1 MKLPIK
7 YIAILVIVALV
18 GVFAYQ
24 TYWLVGLYQS
34 QKKEMD
40 EKVNLAL
47 SYAHI
52 MEMEKRVEK
61 LRSADNAPHRR
72 LEANVGVAMD
82 DEDSTSKQRE
92 VKVQKVPGGRT
103 ITEVYSDSD
112 SSHQKT
118 QESNDEQKYS
128 GGKNVTGNAQEQTLM
143 LMMSGKLS
151 TLVQQALFSKL
162 NELSAPD
169 IHVYDSLLVH
179 KLMSDSLVIVSHSE
193 KEEYP
198 HCLQLMRGK
207 KVIGKV
213 VSSGHI
219 PSSDAVQY
227 QHVVSNEGEP
237 NEEKYVLTMEPLTMA
252 VLKQMAGILITSLII
267 MCILGFAFWYLIHT
281 MLKQKTLDEMKSDFT
296 NNITHELK
304 TPIAV
309 AYAAN
314 DAMLNYG
321 MIHHPEKARSYLG
334 IIQEQLQRL
343 SGMVEQILAMSM
355 ERRKTMQLH
364 IVDVNVKEV
373 LQTLIAQHEL
383 KAKSG
388 EAEHKQ
394 VRFSLS
400 VKPDDL
406 TIQADAMHF
415 SNIVSNL
422 IDNAIKYSGENVEIR
437 IHATHQ
443 SITVSDNGIGIAH
456 DKLPYIFDK
465 FYRVTDG
472 NKYNVKGYG
481 LGLFYVKSLMEKMG
495 GSVSAESEIGK
506 GTVFTL
512 RFNK

>member
-1 MKLPIK
+1 MKLHLK
-7 YIAILVIVALV
+7 YIAVLVVVALV

-40 EKVNLAL
+40 GKINLCL

-61 LRSADNAPHRR
+61 FRSDKDGPHGSVNGSV
-72 LEANVGVAMD
+72 AFAMD
-82 DEDSTSKQRE
+82 HKAHTSSLRN
-92 VKVQKVPGGRT
+92 VKVKKVPGGRT
-103 ITEVYSDSD
+103 ITEVYSDSSD
-112 SSHQKT
+112 QKV
-118 QESNDEQKYS
+118 SD
-128 GGKNVTGNAQEQTLM
+128 NAQEQTLM
-143 LMMSGKLS
+143 LMMSGKLT

-169 IHVYDSLLVH
+169 IQVYDSLLVH
-179 KLMSDSLVIVSHSE
+179 KLMADSLVMASHTDR
-193 KEEYP
+193 EEFP
-198 HCLQLMRGK
+198 HLVQFVRGK
-207 KVIGKV
+207 KVIEKE
-213 VSSGHI
+213 SSMGYV
-219 PSSDAVQY
+219 PSSDAVRYQY
-227 QHVVSNEGEP
+227 VVSNEGEP
-237 NEEKYVLTMEPLTMA
+237 NEEKYVLVMEPLTMA
-252 VLKQMAGILITSLII
+252 VLKQMAGILITSFVI
-267 MCILGFAFWYLIHT
+267 MLILGFAFGYLIHT

-321 MIHHPEKARSYLG
+321 MIRHPEKARSYLG

-364 IVDVNVKEV
+364 LVDVKVKEV
-373 LQTLIAQHEL
+373 LENLIAQHEL
-383 KAKSG
+383 KVKSG
-388 EAEHKQ
+388 EAERKQ
-394 VRFSLS
+394 VHFSLS
-400 VKPDDL
+400 IEPDDL

-422 IDNAIKYSGENVEIR
+422 IDNAIKYSGETVEIR
-437 IHATHQ
+437 IHATRQ
-443 SITVSDNGIGIAH
+443 CITVSDNGIGIAH
-456 DKLPYIFDK
+456 DKLLYIFDK

-472 NKYNVKGYG
+472 NKYSVKGYG

-495 GSVSAESEIGK
+495 GLVSVESELGV
-506 GTVFTL
+506 GTRFTL

>member
-1 MKLPIK
+1 MRLHLK
-7 YIAILVIVALV
+7 YISILVIVALV

-40 EKVNLAL
+40 GKINFCL

-61 LRSADNAPHRR
+61 IRMTENAPHRR
-72 LEANVGVAMD
+72 LEANVGFAMD
-82 DEDSTSKQRE
+82 EEESTPKQRR
-92 VKVQKVPGGRT
+92 KVQKVTGGRT
-103 ITEVYSDSD
+103 ITEVYSDSSD
-112 SSHQKT
+112 ST
-118 QESNDEQKYS
+118 DSNQQLHNSS
-128 GGKNVTGNAQEQTLM
+128 GNEVSDNAQEQTLM
-143 LMMSGKLS
+143 LMISGKLS
-151 TLVQQALFSKL
+151 NLVQQALFSKL

-169 IHVYDSLLVH
+169 IQVYDSLLVH
-179 KLMSDSLVIVSHSE
+179 KLVTDSLVMASHTDRE
-193 KEEYP
+193 DFP
-198 HCLQLMRGK
+198 HLVQFMRGK
-207 KVIGKV
+207 RVIEKE
-213 VSSGHI
+213 SSMGYI
-219 PSSDAVQY
+219 PSSDAVRFQY
-227 QHVVSNEGEP
+227 VVSNEGEP
-237 NEEKYVLTMEPLTMA
+237 NEEKYVLVMEPLTMV
-252 VLKQMAGILITSLII
+252 VLKQMAGILITSLVI
-267 MCILGFAFWYLIHT
+267 MLILGFAFWYLVHT

-321 MIHHPEKARSYLG
+321 MIQHPEKARSYLG

-364 IVDVNVKEV
+364 LVDVKVKEV
-373 LQTLIAQHEL
+373 LENLIAQHEL
-383 KAKSG
+383 KVKSG
-388 EAEHKQ
+388 EAERKQ
-394 VRFSLS
+394 VHFSLS
-400 VKPDDL
+400 IEPDDL

-422 IDNAIKYSGENVEIR
+422 IDNAIKYSGETVEIR
-437 IHATHQ
+437 IHASRQ

-472 NKYNVKGYG
+472 NKYSVKGYG

-495 GSVSAESEIGK
+495 GSVSVESELGV
-506 GTVFTL
+506 GTRFTL

>member
-18 GVFAYQ
+18 GVFSYQ

-61 LRSADNAPHRR
+61 LRSADNAPHKR

-82 DEDSTSKQRE
+82 DEDSTSKLRK
-92 VKVQKVPGGRT
+92 VKKVSGGRT

-112 SSHQKT
+112 SSHGET
-118 QESNDEQKYS
+118 MASNDTQKNAN
-128 GGKNVTGNAQEQTLM
+128 GENVSDGTQEQTLM
-143 LMMSGKLS
+143 LMISGKLN

-162 NELSAPD
+162 NELAAPD
-169 IHVYDSLLVH
+169 IQVFDSLLVH
-179 KLMSDSLVIVSHSE
+179 KLISDSLMTISPSG
-193 KEEYP
+193 KEEIP
-198 HCLQLMRGK
+198 HQVQFIQGK
-207 KVIGKV
+207 KVKEKV
-213 VSSGHI
+213 VSSGYVQ
-219 PSSDAVQY
+219 SSHAVQY
-227 QHVVSNEGEP
+227 QYVVCNEGES

-267 MCILGFAFWYLIHT
+267 MLILGFAFWYLIHT

-321 MIHHPEKARSYLG
+321 MIQHPDKARSYLG

-364 IVDVNVKEV
+364 IVDVNVKEA
-373 LQTLIAQHEL
+373 LKILISQHEL
-383 KAKSG
+383 KVKSG

-400 VKPDDL
+400 VEPDDL

-422 IDNAIKYSGENVEIR
+422 IDNAIKYSGVCVEIR
-437 IHATHQ
+437 IHATRQ
-443 SITVSDNGIGIAH
+443 CITVADNGIGIAH

-495 GSVSAESEIGK
+495 GSVSVESEIGK
-506 GTVFTL
+506 GTIFRL
-512 RFNK
+512 NIK

>member
-1 MKLPIK
+1 MKLPLK

-61 LRSADNAPHRR
+61 LRSDKDGPHGSVNGSVA
-72 LEANVGVAMD
+72 LAVDHQAHTANLRKV
-82 DEDSTSKQRE
+82 S
-92 VKVQKVPGGRT
+92 VKKVPGGRT
-103 ITEVYSDSD
+103 ITEVYSDS
-112 SSHQKT
+112 SRHK
-118 QESNDEQKYS
+118 
-128 GGKNVTGNAQEQTLM
+128 VTDNAQEQTLM
-143 LMMSGKLS
+143 LMMSGKLT

-162 NELSAPD
+162 NELSKPD
-169 IHVYDSLLVH
+169 IHVFDSLLVL
-179 KLMSDSLVIVSHSE
+179 KMTSDSVMNE
-193 KEEYP
+193 KEPVSLEFP
-198 HCLQLMRGK
+198 HQIQLMCGQK
-207 KVIGKV
+207 ELVKV
-213 VSSGHI
+213 VSSGYI

-237 NEEKYVLTMEPLTMA
+237 NEEKYVLTMDPLTMA
-252 VLKQMAGILITSLII
+252 VLKQMAGILIASVVI
-267 MCILGFAFWYLIHT
+267 MLILGFAFWYLIHT

-321 MIHHPEKARSYLG
+321 VIHQPDKAQKYLEV
-334 IIQEQLQRL
+334 IQEQLQRL

-364 IVDVNVKEV
+364 IVDVNVKEA
-373 LQTLIAQHEL
+373 LETLLSQHEL
-383 KAKSG
+383 KVKSG

-394 VRFSLS
+394 VRFSLT
-400 VKPDDL
+400 VEPDEL
-406 TIQADAMHF
+406 TIRADAMHF

-422 IDNAIKYSGENVEIR
+422 IDNAIKYSGDMVEIR
-437 IHATHQ
+437 IHATHH

-481 LGLFYVKSLMEKMG
+481 LGLFYVKSLMEKME
-495 GSVSAESEIGK
+495 GSVSVESELGE

>member
-1 MKLPIK
+1 MKLHLK

-34 QKKEMD
+34 QKKDMD
-40 EKVNLAL
+40 GKINLSL

-61 LRSADNAPHRR
+61 FRSDKDGPHGSVNGSV
-72 LEANVGVAMD
+72 AFAMD
-82 DEDSTSKQRE
+82 HKAHTLSLRK
-92 VKVQKVPGGRT
+92 VKVKKVPGGRT
-103 ITEVYSDSD
+103 ITEVYSNSSD
-112 SSHQKT
+112 QKV
-118 QESNDEQKYS
+118 SD
-128 GGKNVTGNAQEQTLM
+128 NAQEQTLM
-143 LMMSGKLS
+143 LMMSGKLT

-169 IHVYDSLLVH
+169 IQVYDSLLVH
-179 KLMSDSLVIVSHSE
+179 KLMVDSLVMANHTDR
-193 KEEYP
+193 EEFP
-198 HCLQLMRGK
+198 HLVQFVRGK
-207 KVIGKV
+207 KVIEKE
-213 VSSGHI
+213 SSMGYI
-219 PSSDAVQY
+219 PSSDAVRYQY
-227 QHVVSNEGEP
+227 VVSNEGEP
-237 NEEKYVLTMEPLTMA
+237 NEEKYVLVMEPLTMA
-252 VLKQMAGILITSLII
+252 VLKQMAGILITSFVI
-267 MCILGFAFWYLIHT
+267 MLILGFAFWYLIHT

-321 MIHHPEKARSYLG
+321 MIQHPEKARSYLG

-364 IVDVNVKEV
+364 LVDVKVKEV
-373 LQTLIAQHEL
+373 LENLIAQHEL
-383 KAKSG
+383 KVKSG
-388 EAEHKQ
+388 EAERKQ
-394 VRFSLS
+394 VHFSLS
-400 VKPDDL
+400 IEPDDL

-422 IDNAIKYSGENVEIR
+422 IDNAIKYSGDTVEIR
-437 IHATHQ
+437 IYATRQ
-443 SITVSDNGIGIAH
+443 CITVSDNGIGIAH

-472 NKYNVKGYG
+472 NKYSVKGYG

-495 GSVSAESEIGK
+495 GSVSVDSELGK
-506 GTVFTL
+506 GTRFTL
-512 RFNK
+512 RFK

>member
-1 MKLPIK
+1 MKLPLK

-40 EKVNLAL
+40 EKVNSSL

-61 LRSADNAPHRR
+61 LRSTENTSHRR
-72 LEANVGVAMD
+72 MEANIGFAMD
-82 DEDSTSKQRE
+82 DEESSSKMR
-92 VKVQKVPGGRT
+92 KVQVKKVPGGRT
-103 ITEVYSDSD
+103 VTEVYSDS
-112 SSHQKT
+112 SS
-118 QESNDEQKYS
+118 QEVSD
-128 GGKNVTGNAQEQTLM
+128 NAQEQTLM
-143 LMMSGKLS
+143 LMMSGKLT

-162 NELSAPD
+162 NEISAPD

-179 KLMSDSLVIVSHSE
+179 KLKSDSLVNVIHAA
-193 KEEYP
+193 KEDYP
-198 HCLQLMRGK
+198 HSVLFMRGK
-207 KVIGKV
+207 KVV
-213 VSSGHI
+213 VRVGSSGYI
-219 PSSDAVQY
+219 PSSDAVRY

-237 NEEKYVLTMEPLTMA
+237 NEEKYVLIMEPLTMV
-252 VLKQMAGILITSLII
+252 VLKQMAGILVTSFVI
-267 MCILGFAFWYLIHT
+267 MLILGFAFWYLVHT

-321 MIHHPEKARSYLG
+321 MIQHPDKARSYLC

-364 IVDVNVKEV
+364 KVDVNVKEA
-373 LQTLIAQHEL
+373 LETLISQHEL
-383 KAKSG
+383 KVKSG
-388 EAEHKQ
+388 EMERKQ
-394 VRFSLS
+394 VHFSLS
-400 VKPDDL
+400 VEPDDL
-406 TIQADAMHF
+406 IVKTDAMHF

-422 IDNAIKYSGENVEIR
+422 IDNAIKYSGDTVVIR
-437 IHATHQ
+437 IHATRQ
-443 SITVSDNGIGIAH
+443 FITVADNGIGIAH

-495 GSVSAESEIGK
+495 GSVSVESELGK
-506 GTVFTL
+506 GTIFRL
-512 RFNK
+512 NIK

>member
-1 MKLPIK
+1 MKLHLK
-7 YIAILVIVALV
+7 YIAVLVIVALV

-40 EKVNLAL
+40 GKINLSL

-61 LRSADNAPHRR
+61 FRSDKDGPHGSVNGSV
-72 LEANVGVAMD
+72 AFAMD
-82 DEDSTSKQRE
+82 HKAHTSSLRK
-92 VKVQKVPGGRT
+92 VKVKKVPGGRT
-103 ITEVYSDSD
+103 ITEVYSDSSD
-112 SSHQKT
+112 QKV
-118 QESNDEQKYS
+118 SD
-128 GGKNVTGNAQEQTLM
+128 NAQEQTLL
-143 LMMSGKLS
+143 LMMSGKLT

-169 IHVYDSLLVH
+169 IQVYDSLLVH
-179 KLMSDSLVIVSHSE
+179 KLVTDSLVMASNTDRE
-193 KEEYP
+193 DFP
-198 HCLQLMRGK
+198 HLVQFMRGK
-207 KVIGKV
+207 KV
-213 VSSGHI
+213 VSQVLSPGYV
-219 PSSDAVQY
+219 PSIDAVRY
-227 QHVVSNEGEP
+227 QHVVCNEGEP
-237 NEEKYVLTMEPLTMA
+237 NEEKYVLIMEPLTMA
-252 VLKQMAGILITSLII
+252 VLKQMAGILITSFVI
-267 MCILGFAFWYLIHT
+267 MLILGFAFWYLIHT

-321 MIHHPEKARSYLG
+321 MIQHPEKARSYLG

-364 IVDVNVKEV
+364 LVEVKVKEV
-373 LQTLIAQHEL
+373 LKNLIAQHEL
-383 KAKSG
+383 KVKSG
-388 EAEHKQ
+388 DAERKQ
-394 VRFSLS
+394 VHFSLS
-400 VKPDDL
+400 VEPKDL

-422 IDNAIKYSGENVEIR
+422 IDNAIKYSSDTVEIR
-437 IHATHQ
+437 IYATRQ
-443 SITVSDNGIGIAH
+443 CITVSDNGIGIAH

-472 NKYNVKGYG
+472 NKYSVKGYG
-481 LGLFYVKSLMEKMG
+481 LGLFYVKSLTEKMG
-495 GSVSAESEIGK
+495 GSVSVESELGK
-506 GTVFTL
+506 GTRFTL
-512 RFNK
+512 RFSK

>member
-1 MKLPIK
+1 MKLHLK
-7 YIAILVIVALV
+7 YIAVLVVVALV

-40 EKVNLAL
+40 GKINLCL

-61 LRSADNAPHRR
+61 FRSDKDGPHGSVNGSVAFAMGHKAHTSSLR
-72 LEANVGVAMD
+72 
-82 DEDSTSKQRE
+82 K
-92 VKVQKVPGGRT
+92 VKVKKVPGGRT
-103 ITEVYSDSD
+103 ITEVYSDSSD
-112 SSHQKT
+112 QKV
-118 QESNDEQKYS
+118 SD
-128 GGKNVTGNAQEQTLM
+128 NAQEQTLM
-143 LMMSGKLS
+143 LMMSGKLT

-169 IHVYDSLLVH
+169 IQVYDSLLVH
-179 KLMSDSLVIVSHSE
+179 KLMADSLVMASHTDR
-193 KEEYP
+193 EEFP
-198 HCLQLMRGK
+198 HLVQFVRGK
-207 KVIGKV
+207 KVIEKE
-213 VSSGHI
+213 SSMGYV
-219 PSSDAVQY
+219 PSSDAVRYQY
-227 QHVVSNEGEP
+227 VVSNEGEP
-237 NEEKYVLTMEPLTMA
+237 NEEKYVLVMEPLTMA
-252 VLKQMAGILITSLII
+252 VLKQMAGILITSFVI
-267 MCILGFAFWYLIHT
+267 MLILGFAFGYLIHT

-321 MIHHPEKARSYLG
+321 MIQHPEKARSYLG

-364 IVDVNVKEV
+364 LVDVKVKEV
-373 LQTLIAQHEL
+373 LENLIAQHEL
-383 KAKSG
+383 KVKSG
-388 EAEHKQ
+388 EAERKQ
-394 VRFSLS
+394 VHFSLS
-400 VKPDDL
+400 IEPDDL

-422 IDNAIKYSGENVEIR
+422 IDNAIKYSGETVEIR
-437 IHATHQ
+437 IHATRQ
-443 SITVSDNGIGIAH
+443 CITVSDNGIGIAH
-456 DKLPYIFDK
+456 DKLIYIFDK

-472 NKYNVKGYG
+472 NKYSVKGYG

-495 GSVSAESEIGK
+495 GLVSVESELGV
-506 GTVFTL
+506 GTRFTL